1 MQVIVLATQKGGSG
15 KSTIA
20 RSIAAELT
28 GRGRVALLDIDPQ
41 GSLTKWWQ
49 RRETEDLQLIT
60 GLTRADQI
68 SKAVE
73 TLRGQGFDWLI
84 IDTPGA
90 RDEATRIALRSADLV
105 LVPVHPSQDD
115 LDAVGPTVSEI
126 RDAGA
131 NFIFVL
137 SRTTRARI
145 VDETGRLLAAH
156 GRVAPAIVGARV
168 AHGEAAT
175 RGLTAAEVGNAAAAD
190 EVRELVDYV
199 LEVMG

>member
-49 RRETEDLQLIT
+49 RRQTEDLQLIT

-73 TLRGQGFDWLI
+73 TLRGQGFD
-84 IDTPGA
+84 
-90 RDEATRIALRSADLV
+90 
-105 LVPVHPSQDD
+105 
-115 LDAVGPTVSEI
+115 
-126 RDAGA
+126 
-131 NFIFVL
+131 
-137 SRTTRARI
+137 
-145 VDETGRLLAAH
+145 
-156 GRVAPAIVGARV
+156 
-168 AHGEAAT
+168 
-175 RGLTAAEVGNAAAAD
+175 
-190 EVRELVDYV
+190 
-199 LEVMG
+199 